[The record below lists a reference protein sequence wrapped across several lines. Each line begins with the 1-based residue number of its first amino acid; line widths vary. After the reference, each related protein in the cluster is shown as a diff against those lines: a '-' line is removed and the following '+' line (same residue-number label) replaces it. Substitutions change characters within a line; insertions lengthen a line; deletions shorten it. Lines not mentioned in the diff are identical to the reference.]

1 MIRIV
6 TDSTCDLPQQYVE
19 RYNIKVVPIVI
30 HFGEEV
36 YLDRVTIDAQTF
48 YGMIDEQR
56 ALPKTSQPSPGDFT
70 AAFREVAAA
79 AEGDGDQIL
88 SIHVTGKL
96 SGTCQSAQMAA
107 EMVKDEIP
115 VTVFDS
121 LGGSAGLGFMCVEAA
136 RMAEAGASLEEIV
149 SRLEYMRKEIN
160 IFLTL
165 ADLRF
170 AQMSGRVGRLQ
181 GTLASLLNVK
191 PIIVLEDGIIDAQER
206 VRTRRRAID
215 RMLELT
221 AQRVGDSPVNIGVMH
236 AETPVEAQ
244 ELLVQAQK
252 MFNCQESYVNDLALG
267 LAVQFG
273 PGTLGIVS
281 YRV

>member
-6 TDSTCDLPQQYVE
+6 TDSTCDLPQQYVV

-236 AETPVEAQ
+236 AATPVEAQ
-244 ELLVQAQK
+244 ELLAQAQK